1 MDLDAEA
8 YALYWITKC
17 ATLALPLAQNVGQV
31 GQLKTFR
38 SGSMKIEQALM
49 IQIELNLKTLPE
61 SSPPTSFRLRRSL
74 TLWDLILYGIIVIQ
88 PTAPM
93 PAYGVFTNAGQGHVV
108 TSILIAMIAM
118 VFTAM
123 SYGRMARVYP
133 SAGSAYTY
141 VGRELHP
148 SLGYVTG
155 WSMTMDYILNPLI
168 CTVWS
173 AKAMADLLSGTRYQI
188 PYPGLLWPIFFAVLF
203 TVLNLR
209 GIKSSART
217 NQILCAIMGAV
228 ILVFFWCTIRYIFHL
243 PQFPEA
249 YFLRPFY
256 DPRTFTINGVFH
268 GTSVAV
274 LTYIGFDGISTLSE
288 EVENPRRN
296 IFLATVLVCVLTGFL
311 AAAEVYGAQLLSPQY
326 FFPAGEVENAFSH
339 VAAIAGGA
347 LLAKMISL
355 TLLIA
360 TIGSGMGSQLGA
372 ARLLYGMGRSNA
384 IPKGFF
390 GAIHPRT
397 QIPANNIVFVGIIA
411 LIGAFLISYDNGAE
425 LLNFGAL
432 IAFMG
437 VNLASLTHYCVRGH
451 DRSPGQLIPPVLG
464 FLICLFIWIH
474 LSKLALIAGSVWMV
488 AGIVYG
494 AVKTRGFQSKL
505 VNFDLPADEV

>member
-1 MDLDAEA
+1 METASA
-8 YALYWITKC
+8 A
-17 ATLALPLAQNVGQV
+17 AV
-31 GQLKTFR
+31 
-38 SGSMKIEQALM
+38 
-49 IQIELNLKTLPE
+49 
-61 SSPPTSFRLRRSL
+61 SSAPRLRRTL

-93 PAYGVFTNAGQGHVV
+93 PAYGVFSNAGQGHVV
-108 TSILIAMIAM
+108 TSILIAMVAM

-168 CTVWS
+168 CTIWS
-173 AKAMADLLSGTRYQI
+173 AKAMADLLSGSRYQI
-188 PYPGLLWPIFFAVLF
+188 PYPALLWPLFFAGLF
-203 TVLNLR
+203 TALNLR
-209 GIKSSART
+209 GVQTSARINKT
-217 NQILCAIMGAV
+217 LCAIMGAV
-228 ILVFFWCTIRYIFHL
+228 ILAFFWYTIRYIFHL
-243 PQFPEA
+243 PQFPQA

-256 DPRTFTINGVFH
+256 NPETFTISRVFH

-288 EVENPRRN
+288 EVDNPRRN
-296 IFLATVLVCVLTGFL
+296 IFLATVLVCVITGFL
-311 AAAEVYGAQLLSPQY
+311 AAAEVYGAQLLSPQTI
-326 FFPAGEVENAFSH
+326 FPESEVENAFSH

-347 LLAKMISL
+347 LMTKAISL

-372 ARLLYGMGRSNA
+372 ARLLYGMGRSGA
-384 IPKGFF
+384 IPKKFF

-397 QIPANNIVFVGIIA
+397 RIPANNVVFVGAIA
-411 LIGAFLISYDNGAE
+411 LVGAFLISYDDGAN

-437 VNLASLTHYCVRGH
+437 VNLAALTHYYIRGA
-451 DRSPGQLIPPVLG
+451 DRTAGQLIPPVLG
-464 FLICLFIWIH
+464 FIICFLLWIS
-474 LSKLALIAGSVWMV
+474 LSPKAKVFGAIWMV
-488 AGIVYG
+488 VGIAYG
-494 AVKTRGFQSKL
+494 AWKTRGFQSDL
-505 VNFDLPADEV
+505 VNFDVPPEE

>member
-1 MDLDAEA
+1 MSTTQTTVSA
-8 YALYWITKC
+8 
-17 ATLALPLAQNVGQV
+17 P
-31 GQLKTFR
+31 
-38 SGSMKIEQALM
+38 
-49 IQIELNLKTLPE
+49 
-61 SSPPTSFRLRRSL
+61 RLRRTLS
-74 TLWDLILYGIIVIQ
+74 LWDLILYGIIVIQ

-93 PAYGVFTNAGQGHVV
+93 PAYGVFSNAGQGHVV

-155 WSMTMDYILNPLI
+155 WSMTMDYILNPMI
-168 CTVWS
+168 CTIWC
-173 AKAMADLLSGTRYQI
+173 AKAMADLLAGTRYQL
-188 PYPGLLWPIFFAVLF
+188 PYPALAWPIIFAVLF

-209 GIKSSART
+209 GVKSSARI
-217 NQILCAIMGAV
+217 NSILCAVMGAV
-228 ILVFFWCTIRYIFHL
+228 ILAFFWYTIRYIFHL
-243 PQFPEA
+243 PQYPES

-256 DPRTFTINGVFH
+256 NPETFSINGVFH

-288 EVENPRRN
+288 EVENPKRN
-296 IFLATVLVCVLTGFL
+296 IFLATVLVCVITGVL
-311 AAAEVYGAQLLSPQY
+311 ASAEVYGAQLLSKQY
-326 FFPAGEVENAFSH
+326 LFAANEVENAFSH

-347 LLAKMISL
+347 LMTKAISI

-384 IPKGFF
+384 IPKKFF

-397 QIPANNIVFVGIIA
+397 HIPANNVIFVGVIA
-411 LIGAFLISYDNGAE
+411 LLGAFLISYDNGAE

-437 VNLASLTHYCVRGH
+437 VNAASLTHYFIRGA
-451 DRSPGQLIPPVLG
+451 DRTIGQLIPPLLG
-464 FLICLFIWIH
+464 FFICFFIWIH
-474 LSKLALIAGSVWMV
+474 LSHLALIVGSIWMV
-488 AGIVYG
+488 AGIAYG
-494 AVKTRGFQSKL
+494 AWKTSGFRSEL
-505 VNFDLPADEV
+505 VNFDVPAEE

>member
-1 MDLDAEA
+1 METNTAVSLSA
-8 YALYWITKC
+8 
-17 ATLALPLAQNVGQV
+17 P
-31 GQLKTFR
+31 
-38 SGSMKIEQALM
+38 
-49 IQIELNLKTLPE
+49 
-61 SSPPTSFRLRRSL
+61 RLRRTL

-93 PAYGVFTNAGQGHVV
+93 PAYGVFSNAGQGHVV
-108 TSILIAMIAM
+108 TSILIAMVAM

-148 SLGYVTG
+148 ALGYVTG

-168 CTVWS
+168 CTIWS

-188 PYPGLLWPIFFAVLF
+188 PYPGLLWPLFFAGLF
-203 TVLNLR
+203 TALNLR
-209 GIKSSART
+209 GVQTSARINKT
-217 NQILCAIMGAV
+217 LCAIMGAV
-228 ILVFFWCTIRYIFHL
+228 IIAFFWYTIRYIFHL
-243 PQFPEA
+243 PQYPEA

-256 DPRTFTINGVFH
+256 NPQTFTINRVFH

-288 EVENPRRN
+288 EVENPKRN
-296 IFLATVLVCVLTGFL
+296 IFLATVLVCFITGVL
-311 AAAEVYGAQLLSPQY
+311 ASAEVYGAQLLSPQIT
-326 FFPAGEVENAFSH
+326 FPESEVENAFSH
-339 VAAIAGGA
+339 VAAIAGGPLMTKA
-347 LLAKMISL
+347 ISL

-372 ARLLYGMGRSNA
+372 ARLLYGMGRSDA
-384 IPKGFF
+384 IPKKFF

-397 QIPANNIVFVGIIA
+397 RIPANNVLFVGVIA
-411 LIGAFLISYDNGAE
+411 LIGAFLITYDNGAE

-437 VNLASLTHYCVRGH
+437 VNLASLTHYYIRGA
-451 DRSPGQLIPPVLG
+451 DRSLAQFIPPVLG
-464 FLICLFIWIH
+464 FFICLFIWIH
-474 LSKLALIAGSVWMV
+474 LSNLALIAGSVWM
-488 AGIVYG
+488 AIGIAYG
-494 AVKTRGFQSKL
+494 AWKTRGFQGSL
-505 VNFDLPADEV
+505 VNFDVPPEE

>member
-1 MDLDAEA
+1 ME
-8 YALYWITKC
+8 
-17 ATLALPLAQNVGQV
+17 
-31 GQLKTFR
+31 
-38 SGSMKIEQALM
+38 
-49 IQIELNLKTLPE
+49 
-61 SSPPTSFRLRRSL
+61 TSTAVSVSAPRLRRTL

-93 PAYGVFTNAGQGHVV
+93 PAYGVFSNAGQGHVV
-108 TSILIAMIAM
+108 TSILIAMVAM

-148 SLGYVTG
+148 ALGYVTG

-168 CTVWS
+168 CTIWS

-188 PYPGLLWPIFFAVLF
+188 PYPGLLWPLFFAGLF
-203 TVLNLR
+203 TALNLR
-209 GIKSSART
+209 GVQTSARINKT
-217 NQILCAIMGAV
+217 LCAIMGAV
-228 ILVFFWCTIRYIFHL
+228 ILAFFWYTIRYIFHL
-243 PQFPEA
+243 PQYPEA

-256 DPRTFTINGVFH
+256 NPQTFTINRVFH

-288 EVENPRRN
+288 EVEDPKRN
-296 IFLATVLVCVLTGFL
+296 IFLATVLVCFITGVL
-311 AAAEVYGAQLLSPQY
+311 ASAEVYGAQLLSPQIT
-326 FFPAGEVENAFSH
+326 FPESEVENAFSH
-339 VAAIAGGA
+339 VAAIAGGPLMTKA
-347 LLAKMISL
+347 ISL

-372 ARLLYGMGRSNA
+372 ARLLYGMGRSDA
-384 IPKGFF
+384 IPKKFF

-397 QIPANNIVFVGIIA
+397 RIPANNVLFVGVIA
-411 LIGAFLISYDNGAE
+411 LIGAFLITYDNGAE

-437 VNLASLTHYCVRGH
+437 VNLASLTHYYIRGA
-451 DRSPGQLIPPVLG
+451 DRSLAQLIPPVLG
-464 FLICLFIWIH
+464 FFICLFIWIH
-474 LSKLALIAGSVWMV
+474 LSNLALIAGSVWM
-488 AGIVYG
+488 AIGIAYG
-494 AVKTRGFQSKL
+494 AWKTRGFQGSL
-505 VNFDLPADEV
+505 VNFDLPPDE

>member
-1 MDLDAEA
+1 M
-8 YALYWITKC
+8 
-17 ATLALPLAQNVGQV
+17 ATTPTG
-31 GQLKTFR
+31 T
-38 SGSMKIEQALM
+38 
-49 IQIELNLKTLPE
+49 T
-61 SSPPTSFRLRRSL
+61 SSPALRLRRTL

-93 PAYGVFTNAGQGHVV
+93 PAYGVFSNAGGGHVV

-168 CTVWS
+168 CTIWS

-203 TVLNLR
+203 TALNLR
-209 GIKSSART
+209 GVQTSARI

-228 ILVFFWCTIRYIFHL
+228 IVAYFWYTIRYIFHI
-243 PQFPEA
+243 PQYPEA

-256 DPRTFTINGVFH
+256 NPETFTISRVFH

-288 EVENPRRN
+288 EVDNPKRN
-296 IFLATVLVCVLTGFL
+296 IFLATVLVCVITGFL
-311 AAAEVYGAQLLSPQY
+311 AAAEVYGAQLLSSQY
-326 FFPAGEVENAFSH
+326 MFSAAEVENAFSH
-339 VAAIAGGA
+339 VAAIAGGP
-347 LLAKMISL
+347 LLTKVISL

-372 ARLLYGMGRSNA
+372 ARLLYGMGRSGA
-384 IPKGFF
+384 IPKKFF

-397 QIPANNIVFVGIIA
+397 RIPANNVMFVGVIA
-411 LIGAFLISYDNGAE
+411 LIGAFLITYDAGAE

-437 VNLASLTHYCVRGH
+437 VNIASLTHYYIRGE
-451 DRSPGQLIPPVLG
+451 DRSLGQLIPPVLG
-464 FLICLFIWIH
+464 FVICLFIWIH
-474 LSKLALIAGSVWMV
+474 LSKMAMIVGSIWMIAGI
-488 AGIVYG
+488 AYG
-494 AVKTRGFQSKL
+494 AWKTRGFQADL
-505 VNFDLPADEV
+505 VNFDVPADES

>member
-1 MDLDAEA
+1 M
-8 YALYWITKC
+8 
-17 ATLALPLAQNVGQV
+17 
-31 GQLKTFR
+31 
-38 SGSMKIEQALM
+38 
-49 IQIELNLKTLPE
+49 E
-61 SSPPTSFRLRRSL
+61 SSLASAISAAPRLKRSL

-93 PAYGVFTNAGQGHVV
+93 PAYGVFSNAGQGHVV

-155 WSMTMDYILNPLI
+155 WSMTMDYVLNPLI
-168 CTVWS
+168 CTIWS
-173 AKAMADLLSGTRYQI
+173 AKAMADLLTGTRYQI

-203 TVLNLR
+203 TALNLR
-209 GIKSSART
+209 GVRTSARI
-217 NQILCAIMGAV
+217 NKILCAIMAAV
-228 ILVFFWCTIRYIFHL
+228 ILVFFWYTIRYVFHL
-243 PQFPEA
+243 PQYPEA

-256 DPRTFTINGVFH
+256 NPKTFSVNRLFH

-288 EVENPRRN
+288 EVENPGRN
-296 IFLATVLVCVLTGFL
+296 IFLATVLVCVTTGFL
-311 AAAEVYGAQLLSPQY
+311 ASAEVYSAQLLSSQY
-326 FFPAGEVENAFSH
+326 IFGVTEVENAFSH

-347 LLAKMISL
+347 LLTKAISL

-384 IPKGFF
+384 IPRKFF
-390 GAIHPRT
+390 GAIHPKTR
-397 QIPANNIVFVGIIA
+397 IPANNVAFVGVIA
-411 LIGAFLISYDNGAE
+411 LIGAFLISYDTGAQ

-437 VNLASLTHYCVRGH
+437 VNLAALTHYYIRGEE
-451 DRSPGQLIPPVLG
+451 RTLWQLIPPVLG
-464 FLICLFIWIH
+464 FIICLFIWIH
-474 LSKLALIAGSVWMV
+474 LSKMAMIVGCIWIIV
-488 AGIVYG
+488 GIGYG
-494 AVKTRGFQSKL
+494 AWKTRGFQNNL
-505 VNFDLPADEV
+505 VNFDLPPEGA

>member
-1 MDLDAEA
+1 MTTTPTGPA
-8 YALYWITKC
+8 
-17 ATLALPLAQNVGQV
+17 
-31 GQLKTFR
+31 
-38 SGSMKIEQALM
+38 S
-49 IQIELNLKTLPE
+49 
-61 SSPPTSFRLRRSL
+61 SSPGLRLRRSL

-93 PAYGVFTNAGQGHVV
+93 PAYGVFSNAGQGHVV

-141 VGRELHP
+141 VGQALHP

-168 CTVWS
+168 CTIWCS
-173 AKAMADLLSGTRYQI
+173 KAMADLLAGTRYQI
-188 PYPGLLWPIFFAVLF
+188 PYPGLLWPIIFAVLF
-203 TVLNLR
+203 TALNLR
-209 GIKSSART
+209 GVKTSARINST
-217 NQILCAIMGAV
+217 LCAIMGAV
-228 ILVFFWCTIRYIFHL
+228 ILAFFWYTIRYVFHL
-243 PQFPEA
+243 PQYPEA

-256 DPRTFTINGVFH
+256 NPKTFTINGVFH

-288 EVENPRRN
+288 EVDNPKRN
-296 IFLATVLVCVLTGFL
+296 IFLATVLVCVITGFL
-311 AAAEVYGAQLLSPQY
+311 AAAEVYGAQLLSSQY
-326 FFPAGEVENAFSH
+326 LFSADEVENAFSH

-347 LLAKMISL
+347 LLTKAISL

-360 TIGSGMGSQLGA
+360 TVGSGMGSQLGA
-372 ARLLYGMGRSNA
+372 ARLLYGMGRSDA
-384 IPKGFF
+384 IPKKFF

-397 QIPANNIVFVGIIA
+397 RIPANNVIFVGVIA
-411 LIGAFLISYDNGAE
+411 LLGAFVITYDNGAQ

-437 VNLASLTHYCVRGH
+437 VNLAALTHYYIRGE
-451 DRSPGQLIPPVLG
+451 DRSLGQLIPPVLG
-464 FLICLFIWIH
+464 FIICFFIWIH
-474 LSKLALIAGSVWMV
+474 LSNLALITGSIWMV
-488 AGIVYG
+488 AGIAYG
-494 AVKTRGFQSKL
+494 AWKTRGFQSNL
-505 VNFDLPADEV
+505 VNFDVPPEEE

>member
-1 MDLDAEA
+1 MEPTSRTEPPTAFV
-8 YALYWITKC
+8 K
-17 ATLALPLAQNVGQV
+17 QRRGVS
-31 GQLKTFR
+31 
-38 SGSMKIEQALM
+38 SGSSA
-49 IQIELNLKTLPE
+49 P
-61 SSPPTSFRLRRSL
+61 RLRRSL

-93 PAYGVFTNAGQGHVV
+93 PAYGVFSNAGQGHVV
-108 TSILIAMIAM
+108 TSILIAMVAM

-148 SLGYVTG
+148 ALGYVTG

-168 CTVWS
+168 STVWA
-173 AKAMADLLSGTRYQI
+173 AKAMADLLGGTRFQI
-188 PYPGLLWPIFFAVLF
+188 PYPGLLWPVFFAVLF

-209 GIKSSART
+209 GVRTSARI

-228 ILVFFWCTIRYIFHL
+228 IVAYFWYTIRYIFHL
-243 PQFPEA
+243 PQYPEA

-256 DPRTFTINGVFH
+256 NPETFTINRIFH

-296 IFLATVLVCVLTGFL
+296 IFLATVLVCIVTGFL
-311 AAAEVYGAQLLSPQY
+311 AAAEVYGVQLLSRQY
-326 FFPAGEVENAFSH
+326 IFAQSEVENAFSH
-339 VAAIAGGA
+339 VAAIAGGVV
-347 LLAKMISL
+347 LTKVISL

-360 TIGSGMGSQLGA
+360 TIGAGMGSQLGA
-372 ARLLYGMGRSNA
+372 ARLLYGMGRTNA
-384 IPKGFF
+384 IPRKFF
-390 GAIHPRT
+390 GAIHPKTR
-397 QIPANNIVFVGIIA
+397 IPANNVVFVGVIA
-411 LIGAFLISYDNGAE
+411 LVGAFLISYDNGAE

-437 VNLASLTHYCVRGH
+437 VNLASLTHYYIRGE
-451 DRSPGQLIPPVLG
+451 DRTMWQFIPPVLG
-464 FLICLFIWIH
+464 FFICLFIWIH
-474 LSKLALIAGSVWMV
+474 LSHLAMTAGSIWIIAGI
-488 AGIVYG
+488 AYG
-494 AVKTRGFQSKL
+494 AWRTRWFQGSL
-505 VNFDLPADEV
+505 ANFDVPSEEP

>member
-1 MDLDAEA
+1 METASA
-8 YALYWITKC
+8 V
-17 ATLALPLAQNVGQV
+17 PVS
-31 GQLKTFR
+31 
-38 SGSMKIEQALM
+38 SGL
-49 IQIELNLKTLPE
+49 
-61 SSPPTSFRLRRSL
+61 RLRRSL

-93 PAYGVFTNAGQGHVV
+93 PAYGVFSNAGQGHVV
-108 TSILIAMIAM
+108 TSILIAMVAM

-168 CTVWS
+168 CTIWS
-173 AKAMADLLSGTRYQI
+173 AKAMADLLSGSRYQI
-188 PYPGLLWPIFFAVLF
+188 PYPGLLWPLVFAGLF
-203 TVLNLR
+203 TALNLR
-209 GIKSSART
+209 GVQTSARINKT
-217 NQILCAIMGAV
+217 LCAIMGAV
-228 ILVFFWCTIRYIFHL
+228 ILVFFWYTLRYIFHL

-256 DPRTFTINGVFH
+256 NPQTFTISRVFH

-288 EVENPRRN
+288 EVDNPRRN
-296 IFLATVLVCVLTGFL
+296 IFLATVLVCVITGFL

-326 FFPAGEVENAFSH
+326 RFPESEVENAFSH
-339 VAAIAGGA
+339 VAAIAGGPA
-347 LLAKMISL
+347 MTRAISL

-360 TIGSGMGSQLGA
+360 TVGSGMGSQLGA
-372 ARLLYGMGRSNA
+372 ARLLYGMGRSGA
-384 IPKGFF
+384 IPRKFF

-397 QIPANNIVFVGIIA
+397 RIPANNVMFVGAIA
-411 LIGAFLISYDNGAE
+411 LVGAFLISYDDGAN

-437 VNLASLTHYCVRGH
+437 VNVAALTHYYIRGN
-451 DRSPGQLIPPVLG
+451 DRTLGQLIPPVLG
-464 FLICLFIWIH
+464 FLICFLLWIS
-474 LSKLALIAGSVWMV
+474 LSSKAKIFGAVWMA
-488 AGIVYG
+488 AGIAYG
-494 AVKTRGFQSKL
+494 AWKTKGFQSEL
-505 VNFDLPADEV
+505 VNFDVPADE

>member
-1 MDLDAEA
+1 METAS
-8 YALYWITKC
+8 T
-17 ATLALPLAQNVGQV
+17 
-31 GQLKTFR
+31 
-38 SGSMKIEQALM
+38 GSTVSA
-49 IQIELNLKTLPE
+49 P
-61 SSPPTSFRLRRSL
+61 RLRRTL
-74 TLWDLILYGIIVIQ
+74 TLWDLILYGIIVTQ

-93 PAYGVFTNAGQGHVV
+93 PAYGVFSNAGQGHVV
-108 TSILIAMIAM
+108 TSIFIAMIAM

-168 CTVWS
+168 CTIWC

-188 PYPGLLWPIFFAVLF
+188 PYPGLLWPGIFAGLF
-203 TVLNLR
+203 TALTLR
-209 GIKSSART
+209 GVQTSARINRT
-217 NQILCAIMGAV
+217 LCAIMGAV
-228 ILVFFWCTIRYIFHL
+228 ILAFFWYTIRYIFHL

-256 DPRTFTINGVFH
+256 NPQTFTINRVFH

-288 EVENPRRN
+288 EVDNPRRN
-296 IFLATVLVCVLTGFL
+296 IFLATVLVCVITGFL
-311 AAAEVYGAQLLSPQY
+311 AAAEVYGAQLLSSQY
-326 FFPAGEVENAFSH
+326 IFGANEVENAFSH
-339 VAAIAGGA
+339 VAAIAGGP
-347 LLAKMISL
+347 LLTKVISL

-372 ARLLYGMGRSNA
+372 ARLLYGMGRSGA
-384 IPKGFF
+384 IPKKFF
-390 GAIHPRT
+390 GAIHPGTR
-397 QIPANNIVFVGIIA
+397 IPANNVIFVGVIA
-411 LIGAFLISYDNGAE
+411 LVGAFLITYDAGAE

-437 VNLASLTHYCVRGH
+437 VNIASLTHYYIRGE
-451 DRSPGQLIPPVLG
+451 DRSMGQLIPPVLG

-474 LSKLALIAGSVWMV
+474 LSKMAMIVGSIWMF
-488 AGIVYG
+488 AGIAYG
-494 AVKTRGFQSKL
+494 AWKTRGFQADL
-505 VNFDLPADEV
+505 VNFDVPADES

>member
-1 MDLDAEA
+1 METASA
-8 YALYWITKC
+8 A
-17 ATLALPLAQNVGQV
+17 AVPSAP
-31 GQLKTFR
+31 
-38 SGSMKIEQALM
+38 
-49 IQIELNLKTLPE
+49 
-61 SSPPTSFRLRRSL
+61 RLRRTL

-93 PAYGVFTNAGQGHVV
+93 PAYGVFSNAGQGHVV

-168 CTVWS
+168 CTIWS
-173 AKAMADLLSGTRYQI
+173 AKAMADLLSGSRYQI
-188 PYPGLLWPIFFAVLF
+188 PYPALLWPLFFAGLF
-203 TVLNLR
+203 TALNLR
-209 GIKSSART
+209 GVQTSARINKT
-217 NQILCAIMGAV
+217 LCAIMGAV
-228 ILVFFWCTIRYIFHL
+228 ILAFFWYTIRYIFHL
-243 PQFPEA
+243 PQFPQA

-256 DPRTFTINGVFH
+256 NPETFTISRVFH

-288 EVENPRRN
+288 EVDNPRRN
-296 IFLATVLVCVLTGFL
+296 IFLATVLVCVITGFL
-311 AAAEVYGAQLLSPQY
+311 AAAEVYGAQLLSPQTI
-326 FFPAGEVENAFSH
+326 FPESEVENAFSH

-347 LLAKMISL
+347 LMTKAISL

-372 ARLLYGMGRSNA
+372 ARLLYGMGRSGA
-384 IPKGFF
+384 IPKKFF

-397 QIPANNIVFVGIIA
+397 RIPANNVVFVGAIA
-411 LIGAFLISYDNGAE
+411 LVGAFLISYDDGAN

-437 VNLASLTHYCVRGH
+437 VNLASLTHYYVRGN
-451 DRSPGQLIPPVLG
+451 DRTMGQLIPPVLG
-464 FLICLFIWIH
+464 FVICFLLWIS
-474 LSKLALIAGSVWMV
+474 LSSKAKIFGAIWMV
-488 AGIVYG
+488 VGIAYG
-494 AVKTRGFQSKL
+494 AWKTRGFQSEL
-505 VNFDLPADEV
+505 VNFDVPPEE